1 MSPSLELQ
9 GVIVAR
15 LKSTPAV
22 TAFVK
27 TRVYDAVPPEQK
39 RIDQTGAAWPYITL
53 GEGDETGNDAD
64 CIDGF
69 ELTFDIDVWSR
80 GVGFPEAKQIA
91 DAVRAALKSPEL
103 TLQINALAEFQHR
116 QTRIFRDPDGQTS
129 HAVLTYQAFIEQP

>member
-15 LKSTPAV
+15 LKSNAAV
-22 TAFVK
+22 TALIAG
-27 TRVYDAVPPEQK
+27 RVYDAVPDK
-39 RIDQTGAAWPYITL
+39 AKFPYVTL
-53 GEGDETGNDAD
+53 GEGDETGGDAD

-69 ELTFDIDVWSR
+69 EVTFDIDVWSR
-80 GVGFPEAKQIA
+80 GVGFPEVKQIA
-91 DAVRAALKSPEL
+91 DAVRAALRSPEL
-103 TLQINALAEFQHR
+103 TLQINALAEFRHR

>member
-15 LKSTPAV
+15 LKSNAAV
-22 TAFVK
+22 TALIAG
-27 TRVYDAVPPEQK
+27 RVYDAVPDK
-39 RIDQTGAAWPYITL
+39 KTFPYVTL
-53 GEGDETGNDAD
+53 GEGDETGDDAD
-64 CIDGF
+64 CIDSF
-69 ELTFDIDVWSR
+69 EVTFDIDVWSR

-91 DAVRAALKSPEL
+91 DAVRSALKSPEL
-103 TLQINALAEFQHR
+103 TLQTNALAEFQHR